1 MFLFIVVYIDIDLH
15 NMISHCIMGHSWA
28 THMDLARSLRTT
40 QYWTTQENIADEGL
54 FRLLSLWQ

>member
-1 MFLFIVVYIDIDLH
+1 
-15 NMISHCIMGHSWA
+15 MISHCIMGHSWA

>member
-1 MFLFIVVYIDIDLH
+1 
-15 NMISHCIMGHSWA
+15 MISHCIMEHSWG